1 MLQVQRPT
9 FCEGAPS
16 LRSGPGSTFWLSVH
30 AGPSL
35 RSGPGSTFWPPVHA
49 LSPGTIFCECPV
61 RARTLTSFGFALTL
75 RPDVKRWTLTSFRSG
90 LNILA
95 VGSCFQSGHD
105 FFVSAQFSVR
115 CFVRTPFVSAHP
127 HFVRVR
133 AYTLDRCSTLDP
145 HFVRIRANTSN

>member
-61 RARTLTSFGFALTL
+61 QRPEPSQRFGFALDTVEGRLTL
-75 RPDVKRWTLTSFRSG
+75 RVRARSFVRAPCEGAPSLRSDSLRTPWEIVECWTLTSLRSG
-90 LNILA
+90 LNVPGL
-95 VGSCFQSGHD
+95 VKCFKSGHEPSLRSD
-105 FFVSAQFSVR
+105 SR
-115 CFVRTPFVSAHP
+115 
-127 HFVRVR
+127 
-133 AYTLDRCSTLDP
+133 
-145 HFVRIRANTSN
+145 

>member
-61 RARTLTSFGFALTL
+61 RARTLTSVGLAVITQEDRQCFKLAAG
-75 RPDVKRWTLTSFRSG
+75 TLTAF
-90 LNILA
+90 
-95 VGSCFQSGHD
+95 
-105 FFVSAQFSVR
+105 
-115 CFVRTPFVSAHP
+115 
-127 HFVRVR
+127 RVR
-133 AYTLDRCSTLDP
+133 AGYSGRAFDASSSRPILCEGALWGRCECP
-145 HFVRIRANTSN
+145 VRARSFERGPSLRSGPGLTFL